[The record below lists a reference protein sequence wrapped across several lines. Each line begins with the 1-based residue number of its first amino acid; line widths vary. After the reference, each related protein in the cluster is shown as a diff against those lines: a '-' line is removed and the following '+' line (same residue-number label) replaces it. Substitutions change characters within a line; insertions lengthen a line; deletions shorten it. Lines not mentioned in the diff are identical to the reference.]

1 MMKTPRSLHCTL
13 FDELVNLLTVEDA
26 MWEMVAMVMFTE
38 MLKCR
43 AISDTLDYA
52 VDIFPMYLQSQCR
65 GMSRLVLKSLYGL
78 SERPDTAEKILTLM
92 PNIVAC
98 LEDTRDSGDISLA
111 MLVLNNLLPLL
122 DENTLSLSALAIAP
136 KLRLLFDNESDTVR
150 ELSICLFQY
159 VMGLGTDA
167 EKEKMKKEVWE
178 SLLPLVF
185 HLHDQKE
192 NVAKAAQEALYFAGW
207 FLKWQELTEL
217 ALTAE
222 PWEISECLLE
232 RKRRKTKD
240 FLYQSEVYLQSPQE
254 TLRQDAVRFIGLI
267 GQYVDG
273 RRTTEYIKRP

>member
-1 MMKTPRSLHCTL
+1 
-13 FDELVNLLTVEDA
+13 
-26 MWEMVAMVMFTE
+26 
-38 MLKCR
+38 
-43 AISDTLDYA
+43 
-52 VDIFPMYLQSQCR
+52 
-65 GMSRLVLKSLYGL
+65 
-78 SERPDTAEKILTLM
+78 
-92 PNIVAC
+92 
-98 LEDTRDSGDISLA
+98 

-254 TLRQDAVRFIGLI
+254 TLRQDAVRFIVLEGPRKDASPLVSSLAT
-267 GQYVDG
+267 QTVLMLEE
-273 RRTTEYIKRP
+273 RRRSSRLSLQWLRSLLPRAWRRRRSAPSRDLRKPGEVQ